1 MARTL
6 HALLDA
12 LAMAGLYV
20 RTHETVL
27 LLVGLIALAYA
38 VGNVRAEVEG

>member
-12 LAMAGLYV
+12 LTVTFLYA

-27 LLVGLIALAYA
+27 LVVGLIALAYA